1 MDVKDIVNDI
11 LEERQENLYN
21 KENEYYGEE
30 CDKCGE
36 PMRKMTA
43 CHLICENCGSH
54 LDCSDKGSVW

>member
-11 LEERQENLYN
+11 LEERQDNLYN

-36 PMRKMTA
+36 PMRKMTP
-43 CHLICENCGSH
+43 HPIKLIP
-54 LDCSDKGSVW
+54 